1 MAAFFIARKLRNRD
15 GSVKQHATRDPSE
28 GLKLEADGSV
38 LQQVMSSFQ
47 STPNSVANGTHEG
60 FDLSLGEESPIEVG
74 YSDKPRPRNGHRNG
88 TSNGNIL

>member
-1 MAAFFIARKLRNRD
+1 MFALAAFFIARKIRSND
-15 GSVKQHATRDPSE
+15 GNVKQNATRDPSE

-47 STPNSVANGTHEG
+47 STPNSVANGTH
-60 FDLSLGEESPIEVG
+60 DLSLGESPIEVG
-74 YSDKPRPRNGHRNG
+74 YSDRPRSRNGHRNG